1 MSVNKVILIGNLTR
15 DAEVRQVGQ
24 NQVAKFGLA
33 TSEKYR
39 GSDGE
44 VKETTEF
51 HNIELWGNAGVYPY
65 LRKGQ
70 TLYVEGS
77 IRTEKYTGNDGQ
89 ERTTVKIKAFTVQL
103 VGARPAQSAPAPAA
117 PQYAAQP
124 AYPAYPAAPAPRRAA
139 PPVPPI
145 PPAAPATIP
154 TAPQYAQQAAHDY
167 VQEQALPLGPTDD
180 LPF

>member
-15 DAEVRQVGQ
+15 DAEVRTVGQ

-44 VKETTEF
+44 VKEATEF
-51 HNIELWGNAGVYPY
+51 HNIELWGNTGVYQY

-70 TLYVEGS
+70 TLFVEGS

-103 VGARPAQSAPAPAA
+103 VGARPQQSAPAA
-117 PQYAAQP
+117 PQYAPQP
-124 AYPAYPAAPAPRRAA
+124 AYPAYPTAPAAPAPRRAA

-145 PPAAPATIP
+145 PPAAPTP
-154 TAPQYAQQAAHDY
+154 GVPQYAQQAAHDY